1 MKVRT
6 MDQPPNATGM
16 RLALRSF
23 HYGLHILTCGVGS
36 TAHAATIT
44 WVMQVS
50 LKPRR
55 VAVAVRKASHIYPMV
70 REQGLFA
77 LNVVGEG
84 QEALANAFFKYV
96 VPQEHR
102 FASYPFEEGV
112 TTGSPLLLECI
123 AWLECRVVE
132 EASAGGD
139 HGLFVAEVL
148 SGGVRVEMP
157 KALSLATTPW
167 SYGG

>member
-1 MKVRT
+1 MKVMT
-6 MDQPPNATGM
+6 MDQSFQAAGV
-16 RLALRSF
+16 RQALRSF
-23 HYGLHILTCGVGS
+23 HYGLHIITCGLGD

-44 WVMQVS
+44 WVMQIS

-55 VAVAVRKASHIYPMV
+55 VAVGIRKDSHIYTVV
-70 REQGLFA
+70 REHGVFA

-84 QEALANAFFKYV
+84 QEDLAATFFKYV
-96 VPQEHR
+96 APLERR

-112 TTGSPLLLECI
+112 TTGSPLLLDCV
-123 AWLECRVVE
+123 AWLECRLVE
-132 EASAGGD
+132 EANEGGD
-139 HGLFVAEVL
+139 HGLFVAEIL
-148 SGGVRVEMP
+148 SGGVRMESP